1 MSTTERQ
8 SRKKRVGMV
17 VSDSMQETVVV
28 QVERRVSHPVY
39 GKVMKLYS
47 KYKVDDPKNEA
58 KKGDEVE
65 IMETRPISKTK
76 RWRLF
81 RILKK
86 SR

>member
-17 VSDSMQETVVV
+17 ISDSMQETVVV

-47 KYKVDDPKNEA
+47 KYKVDDPKSEA

-76 RWRLF
+76 KWRLF
-81 RILKK
+81 RIIKK

>member
-1 MSTTERQ
+1 MSKTERR
-8 SRKKRVGMV
+8 SRKKRVGVV
-17 VSDSMQETVVV
+17 VSDLMDKTVVV

-47 KYKVDDPKNEA
+47 KYKVDDSKSEA
-58 KKGDEVE
+58 KTGDEVE

-81 RILKK
+81 RILRK